1 MCVSVCECVCVCCEC
16 TFLLSLQFCGS
27 GGVSEEKQT
36 VSRDQSS
43 RMYGCRIP
51 GTHIH
56 VHTHTHTHTPQFHL
70 LPPAPAEGSTGHR
83 ILLLTLLWGHQRG
96 RVCAGPQQEDQ
107 DNSSGHNLTLWWR
120 KF

>member
-1 MCVSVCECVCVCCEC
+1 MCAVSVSECVHVSECVSVCVCVCECCEC

-51 GTHIH
+51 GTHI
-56 VHTHTHTHTPQFHL
+56 V
-70 LPPAPAEGSTGHR
+70 
-83 ILLLTLLWGHQRG
+83 
-96 RVCAGPQQEDQ
+96 
-107 DNSSGHNLTLWWR
+107 
-120 KF
+120 